1 MLEHTTFY
9 LVGIKGV
16 AMTAMAELLLDAGK
30 TVYGSDLAEDFVTQP
45 ILDKL
50 GISIDTG
57 FTSPLPAS
65 VEVLIYT
72 AAHQG
77 VHNPQVQAAQKNGI
91 VCLSQAEALA
101 EFFNQ
106 KKGIAVCGVGGKS
119 TVSAMISWIFE
130 KTNRNPSYAVGV
142 GQILGLEKTAQWNPA
157 SEYFIAEADEYVTDP
172 SARKQG
178 IEITPRFSYLKPHI
192 TVCTN
197 IKFDHPDV
205 YTDFDH
211 TLSVFTTFFNQIDP
225 QGTLL
230 VNENDAQLVSE
241 YSAAH
246 LVTFGKQASATFCYA
261 IDPTNQQPGKNAGAL
276 VHETKSYPITLKIPG
291 EYNLANAT
299 AAIAGAYYAG
309 IPIEESIQAL
319 ATFASTQRRFEYI
332 GEKNG
337 VQYYDDYAHH
347 PNEIYSVIKA
357 LKTWY
362 PTQNKIIAFQPHT
375 YSRTKQ
381 LLHEFVHSFK
391 DANSVYLLD
400 IFASAREES
409 DPTITSDILCEL
421 IKKSYPNCAVENVHT
436 VAGLAQKLKE
446 TTQQGDVVITLGAG
460 DIYKAH
466 NEV

>member
-1 MLEHTTFY
+1 MLEHSLFY

-16 AMTAMAELLLDAGK
+16 AMTAMAELLLDAEK
-30 TVYGSDLAEDFVTQP
+30 TVYGSDLAENFVTQP

-50 GISIDTG
+50 GIPIDIG
-57 FTSPLPAS
+57 FSSPLPDS
-65 VEVLIYT
+65 VQVLIYT

-77 VHNPQVQAAQKNGI
+77 VHNPQVQAAQEKGI
-91 VCLSQAEALA
+91 LCLSHAEALA

-119 TVSAMISWIFE
+119 TVSAMIAWIFE
-130 KTNRNPSYAVGV
+130 KTHRQPSYAVGV

-172 SARKQG
+172 SAPKQG
-178 IEITPRFSYLKPHI
+178 IAITPRFSYLKPHI

-211 TLSVFTTFFNQIDP
+211 TLSVFTTFFNQINP
-225 QGTLL
+225 QGALI
-230 VNENDAQLVSE
+230 VPANDAQLITQH
-241 YSAAH
+241 SAQN
-246 LVTFGKQASATFCYA
+246 LVTFGKQSTATFSYA
-261 IDPTNQQPGKNAGAL
+261 IDPTNQQPGKNTGTL
-276 VHETKSYPITLKIPG
+276 VHEAQSYPISLKIPG

-299 AAIAGAYYAG
+299 AAVAGAYYAG

-347 PNEIYSVIKA
+347 PNEIHSVIQA
-357 LKTWY
+357 LHTWY

-391 DANSVYLLD
+391 NANTIYLLD
-400 IFASAREES
+400 IFASAREQA
-409 DPTITSDILCEL
+409 DATITSDSVCEL
-421 IKKSYPNCAVENVHT
+421 IKKNYPNCIVENVHT
-436 VAGLAQKLKE
+436 ITGLAHKLKD
-446 TTQQGDVVITLGAG
+446 TTRPGDVVITLGAG
-460 DIYKAH
+460 DIYKTH